1 MKIRTDFV
9 TNSSSSSFIG
19 VFGEVKDNVELMEC
33 IKQFNLSEGD
43 YKIFTGEQLLED
55 MEDKWYDGYGADW
68 AGVYI
73 SPSKDKINPNS
84 LYFIFESYGGAGD
97 SDGEFWEDGYDDYD
111 YNVSY
116 EDFGESKF
124 IDSIRKCVDIKE
136 EGYGAGRNG

>member
-33 IKQFNLSEGD
+33 IKQFNISEGD
-43 YKIFTGEQLLED
+43 YKICTGEQLLED

-73 SPSKDKINPNS
+73 NPNKDKINPNS

-97 SDGEFWEDGYDDYD
+97 SDGEFWNEDYD
-111 YNVSY
+111 EYEYEVSY
-116 EDFGESKF
+116 EDFYESKF
-124 IDSIRKCVDIKE
+124 IDSIRKSVDIKE